1 MKLKVAIVVP
11 GRFHAFD
18 LARALIARGQD
29 VTVFTNYPAS
39 AVARFGFP
47 AARVRSFVTHGVLM
61 RLLGRLPTRGP
72 IRMPEAWLH
81 QLFGRWA
88 ARELG
93 REFWDV
99 VHTWSG
105 VSEEVL
111 RAHGGHW
118 GMTLLMRG
126 SAHITAHARLL
137 QDEERRAGVAID
149 QPSSWMRSREVREY
163 RMADTVLALS
173 TFAGRTFLDEGFPAH
188 KLNVVP
194 LGVNTAAFRPGPDV
208 VAERQRRMRSG
219 APLRVLY
226 VGALSYQKGM
236 LDLSTAIH
244 ALAGTGR
251 FQFRLVGA
259 AMPET
264 ARLIADLRG
273 KADVVGKVPQR
284 ELPAIYHDSDIFVFP
299 TIQDGYAAV
308 LAQAKAS
315 GLPIIATTNCA
326 GPDLITPDEDG
337 WVVPIRDPQAIIERL
352 RQADAS
358 RDRLAE
364 MSRRVYD
371 AYRPRDWAE
380 VAEEFE
386 QVYERLVGI
395 YEPVRIHA

>member
-18 LARALIARGQD
+18 LARALLARGQD
-29 VTVFTNYPAS
+29 VTVLTNYPAR
-39 AVARFGFP
+39 AAARFGFP
-47 AARVRSFVTHGVLM
+47 AERVRSFVAHGVLM
-61 RLLGRLPTRGP
+61 RLLGRFPTRGP

-88 ARELG
+88 AGELG
-93 REFWDV
+93 RESWDV

-105 VSEEVL
+105 VSEEAL
-111 RAHGGHW
+111 RTHGAHRGL
-118 GMTLLMRG
+118 TLLMRG

-149 QPSSWMRSREVREY
+149 QPSPWMAAREVREY
-163 RMADTVLALS
+163 GLCDAVMALS
-173 TFAGRTFLDEGFPAH
+173 SFAGRTFVDQGFPSH
-188 KLNVVP
+188 KLTVVP
-194 LGVNTAAFRPGPDV
+194 LGVETAAFRPGPDV
-208 VAERQRRMRSG
+208 ADGRRRRMLSG

-236 LDLSTAIH
+236 LDLSAAIH
-244 ALAGTGR
+244 ALSGSGR

-259 AMPET
+259 PMPET
-264 ARLIADLRG
+264 ARLIAELRG
-273 KADVVGKVPQR
+273 KADVVGRVPQH

-337 WVVPIRDPQAIIERL
+337 WVVPIRSPQAIIERL
-352 RQADAS
+352 RLADAN

-364 MSRRVYD
+364 MSQRVYETF
-371 AYRPRDWAE
+371 RPRDWAE
-380 VAEEFE
+380 VAEDFE
-386 QVYERLVGI
+386 KVCERLVGVT
-395 YEPVRIHA
+395 EPVRAHA

>member
-18 LARALIARGQD
+18 LARALLARGQD
-29 VTVFTNYPAS
+29 VTVLTNYPAR
-39 AVARFGFP
+39 AAARFGFP
-47 AARVRSFVTHGVLM
+47 AERVRSFVTHGVLM
-61 RLLGRLPTRGP
+61 RLFGRFPTRGP

-88 ARELG
+88 AGELG
-93 REFWDV
+93 RESWDV

-105 VSEEVL
+105 VSEEAL
-111 RAHGGHW
+111 RTHGAHRGL
-118 GMTLLMRG
+118 TLLMRG

-149 QPSSWMRSREVREY
+149 QPSPWMAAREVREY
-163 RMADTVLALS
+163 GLCDAVMALS
-173 TFAGRTFLDEGFPAH
+173 SFAGRTFVDQGFPSH
-188 KLNVVP
+188 KLTVVP
-194 LGVNTAAFRPGPDV
+194 LGVETAAFRPGPE
-208 VAERQRRMRSG
+208 VADARRRRMRSG

-236 LDLSTAIH
+236 LDLSAAIH
-244 ALAGTGR
+244 ALSGSGR

-259 AMPET
+259 PMPET
-264 ARLIADLRG
+264 ARLIAELRG
-273 KADVVGKVPQR
+273 KADVVGRVPQH

-337 WVVPIRDPQAIIERL
+337 WVVPIRSPQAIIERL
-352 RQADAS
+352 RLADAN

-364 MSRRVYD
+364 MSQRVYETF
-371 AYRPRDWAE
+371 RPRDWAE
-380 VAEEFE
+380 VAEDFE
-386 QVYERLVGI
+386 KVCERLVGVT
-395 YEPVRIHA
+395 EPVRAHA